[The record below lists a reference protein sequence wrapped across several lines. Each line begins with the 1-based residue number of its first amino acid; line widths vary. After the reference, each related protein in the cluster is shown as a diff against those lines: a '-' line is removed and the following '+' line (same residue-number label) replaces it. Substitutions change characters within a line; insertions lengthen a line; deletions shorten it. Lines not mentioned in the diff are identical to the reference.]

1 MNAITDFTEADLEA
15 LQRSL
20 QREAQAMIDANP
32 TESVDRSR
40 SYLVAD
46 FEYIF
51 DRAEHQAWS
60 YERGPERD
68 DRDRTKHSRIRWP
81 FHRVA
86 TASWLT
92 LRFYPGDAE
101 PVIGAPVV
109 MTLEDYDE
117 REIVST
123 LFGALEAIGHTGQL
137 VTWGGE
143 TRDLAVLRHA
153 ACRHSLV
160 LPIHLVDVSPNARE
174 RIDLCRHLC
183 VQADSVHLDEYAAG
197 SGIPA
202 KPSPA
207 TEIGKLAEAG
217 EWASVADHCLADVLT
232 SSAIAVRWLSATGAV
247 ACDRT
252 AAMTAITDKA
262 FAAFPDS
269 PFLQRAFKPWA
280 RAQRNASRLRGK
292 VYRVTEPR

>member
-1 MNAITDFTEADLEA
+1 MNAMTDFHDVDLEA
-15 LQRSL
+15 LRRSL

-32 TESVDRSR
+32 NDGVDRSR

-46 FEYIF
+46 FEYLF
-51 DRAEHQAWS
+51 DRSEHEAWT
-60 YERGPERD
+60 YQRGPERD
-68 DRDRTKHSRIRWP
+68 DRDRTKPAKIRWP

-86 TASWLT
+86 TASWLI

-101 PVIGAPVV
+101 PVIDAPVV

-143 TRDLAVLRHA
+143 ARDLAVLRHT
-153 ACRHSLV
+153 ACRHDLA
-160 LPIHLVDVSPNARE
+160 LPVHLVDVSPHARE
-174 RIDLCRHLC
+174 RIDLCRNLC
-183 VQADSVHLDEYAAG
+183 VQADSVHLDEYAAA

-247 ACDRT
+247 DFDRT
-252 AAMTAITDKA
+252 AVLTAITDKA
-262 FAAFPDS
+262 SKTFPDS

-292 VYRVTEPR
+292 VYRVPEPI